1 MASHVRKRVARVGV
15 VLFVL
20 STLAPMVPLI
30 WSGFLTIL
38 VTGLSGLVLFAAA
51 LMPSNSE
58 ETWGSMWPLV
68 GYDNAI
74 DGLYVRGPWWERFR
88 ELDELDVQMRT
99 TTAMSDWF
107 QPSI

>member
-88 ELDELDVQMRT
+88 ELDELDAQTRT